1 MYKTK
6 RLVAEEITPEKE
18 INILKHLGLE
28 PYEINYLIFMK
39 QREEAS
45 TEL

>member
-1 MYKTK
+1 VYKTK
-6 RLVAEEITPEKE
+6 RLAAEEITPERE

-28 PYEINYLIFMK
+28 PYEINYLLFMK

-45 TEL
+45 AE